1 MTLKTF
7 IDSNYNIAV
16 EIDSEESKLLMY
28 DYRDNEV
35 DYSTEGILTKINSE
49 IGKKIEEHFGIE
61 LYNFDVEV
69 YDETL
74 SMAM

>member
-1 MTLKTF
+1 MTLMTF
-7 IDSNYNIAV
+7 IDSNYDIAV
-16 EIDSEESKLLMY
+16 VIDSEESKLLMY
-28 DYRDNEV
+28 DYRNNEI
-35 DYSTEGILTKINSE
+35 DYSTEGILTKINDE